1 MRRAMD
7 VYPGNMKSG
16 WGNPG
21 EPDRLNAIR
30 GLDDAQVGALI
41 QRLENSHTL
50 EHLIYREAELDEVWR
65 FVEAA
70 LREAARQGGSGEL
83 GEVLTALR
91 EAVEKVHDL
100 VGDDDDA
107 IAAAQ
112 ELRRSIFLVRKY
124 GNLINR

>member
-7 VYPGNMKSG
+7 VHPGDMRSG
-16 WGNPG
+16 RGNPG
-21 EPDRLNAIR
+21 DADRLNAIR
-30 GLDDAQVGALI
+30 GLDDAQIGALI
-41 QRLENSHTL
+41 RRLENSHTL

-65 FVEAA
+65 LVEAA
-70 LREAARQGGSGEL
+70 LREAARKGGSGEL
-83 GEVLTALR
+83 REVLTALR

>member
-1 MRRAMD
+1 MRRATD
-7 VYPGNMKSG
+7 VHPGDMRSG
-16 WGNPG
+16 RGNPSDA
-21 EPDRLNAIR
+21 DRLNAIR
-30 GLDDAQVGALI
+30 GLDDAQIGALI
-41 QRLENSHTL
+41 RRLENSHTL

-65 FVEAA
+65 LVEAA
-70 LREAARQGGSGEL
+70 LREAARKGGSGEL
-83 GEVLTALR
+83 REVLTALR

>member
-1 MRRAMD
+1 MD
-7 VYPGNMKSG
+7 VHPGDMRSG
-16 WGNPG
+16 RGNPG
-21 EPDRLNAIR
+21 DADRLNAIR
-30 GLDDAQVGALI
+30 GLDDAQIGALI
-41 QRLENSHTL
+41 RRLENSHTL

-65 FVEAA
+65 LVEAA
-70 LREAARQGGSGEL
+70 LREAARKGGSGEL
-83 GEVLTALR
+83 REVLTALR

>member
-1 MRRAMD
+1 MD
-7 VYPGNMKSG
+7 VHPGDMRSG
-16 WGNPG
+16 RRNPG
-21 EPDRLNAIR
+21 DADRLNAIR
-30 GLDDAQVGALI
+30 GLDDAQIGALI
-41 QRLENSHTL
+41 RRLENSHTL

-65 FVEAA
+65 LVEAA
-70 LREAARQGGSGEL
+70 LREAARKGGSGEL
-83 GEVLTALR
+83 REVLTALR